1 MNPHFRNNIL
11 MIKITILMGHQTKG
25 TVYVLG
31 RVRGRGKGNE
41 EGTRGEEDHSVLHIH
56 VWK

>member
-1 MNPHFRNNIL
+1 
-11 MIKITILMGHQTKG
+11 MGHQTKG

-41 EGTRGEEDHSVLHIH
+41 EGTTGEEDHSVLHIH